1 MNQVNG
7 GGTTMRHLFLPLSL
21 SVALLGVAPALRA
34 QQSSLLES
42 VKRNPQEAR
51 SLCNQFK
58 ALNAQGVS
66 ATSPQ
71 AISNLA
77 KQRSLTRQDA
87 EILATYVIG
96 LYCPDVR

>member
-1 MNQVNG
+1 
-7 GGTTMRHLFLPLSL
+7 MRHLFLPLTL
-21 SVALLGVAPALRA
+21 SVALIGVVPALRA

-42 VKRNPQEAR
+42 VKRNPQEAQA
-51 SLCNQFK
+51 LCNQFK

-71 AISNLA
+71 AINNLA
-77 KQRSLTRQDA
+77 KQRGLTRQDA